1 MEERDKFL
9 TNAIQSGVQS
19 ANYLKKMENEAQL
32 KLQRE
37 MTITNDLYKK
47 LSKQVYKD
55 EAIELFTKMG
65 IREGFKKSIMENSI

>member
-1 MEERDKFL
+1 
-9 TNAIQSGVQS
+9 
-19 ANYLKKMENEAQL
+19 MENEAQL

-37 MTITNDLYKK
+37 MTITNDLYQK

-65 IREGFKKSIMENSI
+65 KGGSLLKKLYILWPNMEFSLLELKLILIFVLITWW